1 MSKSQAAQK
10 AKKLLRLA
18 DGTPYEEEAFAALLK
33 AQEVLLGAGLTMGEI
48 GDIDDDGDG
57 RMVVQETLED
67 GRKNASTWKLMIAK
81 PICSN
86 FRVTACVRTGDY
98 GGSRRGSKLVLI
110 GLETDVEVCMEALMF
125 AFRAFTKCFRLFLA
139 KRKKEESKWG
149 REVSRGLTRRMRN
162 DYLKGFVSGLTTK
175 FSEQVE
181 SKALVLAQSDLVID
195 YINDLETTGGTKRT
209 LTSLGDDAAYAQGYR
224 DGKSLDHTNV
234 RSEGGVRRE
243 IPGGNGG
250 DERTARERH

>member
-67 GRKNASTWKLMIAK
+67 GMKNASTWKLMIAK
-81 PICSN
+81 PICNN
-86 FRVTACVRTGDY
+86 FRVTGCVRTGDY

-110 GLETDVEVCMEALMF
+110 GLETDVEVCMEALVF
-125 AFRAFTKCFRLFLA
+125 AFGAFTKCFRIFLT
-139 KRKKEESKWG
+139 KRKEEESKWG

-175 FSEQVE
+175 FREQVE
-181 SKALVLAQSDLVID
+181 SKALVLTQSDLVID
-195 YINDLETTGGTKRT
+195 YINDLEMTGSTKRV

-224 DGKSLDHTNV
+224 DGKSIDHTNV

-243 IPGGNGG
+243 IWG
-250 DERTARERH
+250 A